1 MKSCLHHIINT
12 FIHIDC
18 IDPEILILYYSVRD
32 ELSPL
37 RLETFKFKFLKFIF
51 GNGKILAMVLQ
62 FKLYC
67 LDVTSRELFS
77 VSSSVLP

>member
-1 MKSCLHHIINT
+1 MKSCLHHIIHT

-37 RLETFKFKFLKFIF
+37 RLETFKFLKFIS
-51 GNGKILAMVLQ
+51 GNGKVIAMILQ
-62 FKLYC
+62 FKLT
-67 LDVTSRELFS
+67 VWM
-77 VSSSVLP
+77 

>member
-1 MKSCLHHIINT
+1 MKSCPHHIIHS

-37 RLETFKFKFLKFIF
+37 RLETFKFLKFIF